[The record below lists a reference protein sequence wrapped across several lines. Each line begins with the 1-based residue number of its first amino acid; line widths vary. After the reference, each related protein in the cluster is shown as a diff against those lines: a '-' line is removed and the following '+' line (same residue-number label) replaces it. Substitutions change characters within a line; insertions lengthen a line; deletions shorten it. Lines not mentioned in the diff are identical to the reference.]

1 MGTGVR
7 HRSSA
12 SARAEAASPQP
23 TRTSASPTP
32 RAARS
37 ALASQRPQS
46 TTVRA
51 APAAS
56 RAASTGPSLGSAAS
70 AHPRRSPASTGDEWM
85 DGNCEAR
92 AGRKTASAASRS
104 AHRTPGA
111 RPSAGR
117 RTPGACPEA
126 SMRGHEA
133 RKARAR
139 HRAVVPTPPCH
150 PDGQGRHGHES
161 DEEAQAPGRAPQG
174 EGGEDPHEDR
184 LVLGEAQLPGG
195 AHAHARRGGSR
206 RLGGPLPRDDEVGRR
221 PLGDD
226 PHSRQGGDGDSALP
240 LPLGE
245 ADHGDCG
252 FLRRVHAPST
262 PPADPSAPL
271 AVPALWTRPRG
282 LNGLWIP
289 ARGPSRTTG
298 AGADGSS
305 RTTAAGADCPSRITP
320 AVSPSWFCAALR
332 FPMSHTRDG
341 IRKHGTAHKGLI
353 PPLCATRV
361 A

>member
-23 TRTSASPTP
+23 TRTTDSPRRPERPGVPAPTVHDGP
-32 RAARS
+32 RRARRLEGGQHR
-37 ALASQRPQS
+37 AEPGVGG
-46 TTVRA
+46 VRA
-51 APAAS
+51 PPPVPGEHWG
-56 RAASTGPSLGSAAS
+56 RV
-70 AHPRRSPASTGDEWM
+70 
-85 DGNCEAR
+85 DGRQLRGEGR
-92 AGRKTASAASRS
+92 QEDGLRGVQVRPPDAGRAPVGEAQDPGRVPGGVDK
-104 AHRTPGA
+104 GA
-111 RPSAGR
+111 R
-117 RTPGACPEA
+117 GAEGEGA
-126 SMRGHEA
+126 A
-133 RKARAR
+133 
-139 HRAVVPTPPCH
+139 
-150 PDGQGRHGHES
+150 QGRGADAAMPPR

-206 RLGGPLPRDDEVGRR
+206 RPVGPLPRDDEVGRR

-240 LPLGE
+240 FPFGE

-289 ARGPSRTTG
+289 ARGPSRITAPVPP
-298 AGADGSS
+298 AGCARPCASPC
-305 RTTAAGADCPSRITP
+305 RTQGTELGNTAP
-320 AVSPSWFCAALR
+320 
-332 FPMSHTRDG
+332 HTR
-341 IRKHGTAHKGLI
+341 A
-353 PPLCATRV
+353 
-361 A
+361 